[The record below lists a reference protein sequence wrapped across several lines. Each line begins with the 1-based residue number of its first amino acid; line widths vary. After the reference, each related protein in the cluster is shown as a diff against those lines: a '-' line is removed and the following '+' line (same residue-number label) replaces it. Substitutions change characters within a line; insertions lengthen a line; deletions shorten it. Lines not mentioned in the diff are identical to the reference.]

1 MLALL
6 AFFLSSYSSS
16 VSNSRNLRLPSSRGE
31 PLIGDGCSLGGDG
44 GDSLRDD
51 FSSELFSSTSI
62 LSSWSPSSKQ
72 PDDVCVGELETSELL
87 LLMWV
92 GGGEGGEAAGWSM
105 GFKESVEECSF
116 GETGGEGES
125 S

>member
-16 VSNSRNLRLPSSRGE
+16 VSNSRSLRFPSSRGE
-31 PLIGDGCSLGGDG
+31 PLIGDCCSLGGDG

-72 PDDVCVGELETSELL
+72 PDDVSVGELERSELL
-87 LLMWV
+87 LMWA
-92 GGGEGGEAAGWSM
+92 GGGEGVEAAGWSM
-105 GFKESVEECSF
+105 GFKESVEECRF